1 MSVLMEYHKQ
11 SKEELIA
18 TLQEMEKRIKILEHL
33 KQDDKVLY
41 QQLQESEERFR
52 QVTDNINEVFWM
64 TDPGKNNMFFI
75 SKAYERIWG
84 KTCQSQLE
92 EPLSF
97 VESIYPAD
105 RAFVIAAFPKQI
117 EGTYDIEYRI
127 INAKG
132 EIRWIHDKA
141 FPIANKEGEIYRVV
155 GVAQDITE
163 NKKLIENLKEEQ
175 EKTEYLLENILPKS
189 IIEELK
195 HAKLISINSPA
206 IAQKID
212 HSTVLFADI
221 VGFTSYSRSLAAE
234 CVVSE
239 LNKLFRLFDELVD
252 KYRVEKI
259 KTIGDCY
266 MLAGGVPDYQEDHAC
281 RVANAALEM
290 IQKLEQFNQEEK
302 SHFQI
307 RIGIHSG
314 PLVAGV
320 IGTKKYIYDIWGDT
334 VNTASRMESGGLPG
348 KIQVSED
355 TYNLLKDRYRFTERG
370 FIEVKGK
377 GQLKTFFLEGV
388 IK

>member
-1 MSVLMEYHKQ
+1 MSEQEQ
-11 SKEELIA
+11 S
-18 TLQEMEKRIKILEHL
+18 LQEMKKRIEILEHEL
-33 KQDDKVLY
+33 QSKMLLY

-64 TDPGKNNMFFI
+64 TDLEKNNMFFI

-84 KTCQSQLE
+84 KTCQSQLD

-97 VESIYPAD
+97 IESIYPAD
-105 RAFVIAAFPKQI
+105 RAFVVAAFSKQI

-127 INAKG
+127 LNAKG

-141 FPIANKEGEIYRVV
+141 FPIADKDGKIYRIV

-234 CVVSE
+234 YVVTQ

-252 KYRVEKI
+252 EYGVEKI

-266 MLAGGVPDYQEDHAC
+266 MLAGGVPDYQEDHAH
-281 RVANAALEM
+281 RVADAALEM
-290 IQKLEQFNQEEK
+290 VQKLEQFNQEEK
-302 SHFQI
+302 AHFQI

-334 VNTASRMESGGLPG
+334 VNIASRMESCGIPG

-355 TYNLLKDRYRFTERG
+355 TYNLLKDRYKMEERG
-370 FIEVKGK
+370 VIEVKGQ
-377 GQLKTFFLEGV
+377 GLMKTFILEG
-388 IK
+388 KKCN